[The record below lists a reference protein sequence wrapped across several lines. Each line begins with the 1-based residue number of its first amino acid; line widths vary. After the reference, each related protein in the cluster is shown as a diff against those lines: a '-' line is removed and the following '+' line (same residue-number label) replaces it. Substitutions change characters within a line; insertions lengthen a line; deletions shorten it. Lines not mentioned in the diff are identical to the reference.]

1 MEKFQAELTSR
12 WVAFKDDEGAG
23 MVEYALLVVFIALIA
38 IVGIEIAGG
47 SISDL
52 FSRIAGDLDSA

>member
-1 MEKFQAELTSR
+1 MDKLQAGFTDR
-12 WVAFKDDEGAG
+12 WVTFKDDEGAG

-47 SISDL
+47 SISAL
-52 FSRIAGDLDSA
+52 FSRIAGDLDAA